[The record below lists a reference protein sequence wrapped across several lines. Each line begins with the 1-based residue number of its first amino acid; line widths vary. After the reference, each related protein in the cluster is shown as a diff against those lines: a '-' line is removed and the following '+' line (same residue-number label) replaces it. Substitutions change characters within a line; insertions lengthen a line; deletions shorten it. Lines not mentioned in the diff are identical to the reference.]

1 MARAR
6 SYRGEKEHMYGEADK
21 AVTWEDAEG
30 ERKCLRLK
38 VRVEW
43 RRQRGWRAR

>member
-1 MARAR
+1 
-6 SYRGEKEHMYGEADK
+6 MYGEADK

-38 VRVEW
+38 VKGGVAALAQTTRLTHV
-43 RRQRGWRAR
+43 A